1 MIHGLAII
9 PDFLFLEKKKQ
20 ALALKN
26 NVEKTRRHVPWE
38 RWRYIFIHEG
48 HALKHLSNFYTWKW
62 FRSIDKDI
70 DISRAMSRD
79 GL

>member
-26 NVEKTRRHVPWE
+26 NVEKTRRHVP
-38 RWRYIFIHEG
+38 
-48 HALKHLSNFYTWKW
+48 
-62 FRSIDKDI
+62 
-70 DISRAMSRD
+70 
-79 GL
+79 